1 MIRRP
6 PISTRTVTLFPS
18 PTLVRSHH
26 LSARRA
32 ALDRDFAGAG
42 IAPGDQPPG
51 NIDEIV
57 EGVFALAG
65 LAREIPR
72 PPQIIAAANMRDG
85 IDHAPVDEAE
95 PRRGE
100 SRRDA
105 VDRKSTRLN
114 SSH

>member
-1 MIRRP
+1 MRM
-6 PISTRTVTLFPS
+6 SDWSSDVCSSDL
-18 PTLVRSHH
+18 
-26 LSARRA
+26 
-32 ALDRDFAGAG
+32 
-42 IAPGDQPPG
+42 

-105 VDRKSTRLN
+105 VAVRAIDIEVHRRAAVARRDLFIDARGEIGRASCRARVCQ
-114 SSH
+114 